1 MKMWPKGWRSL
12 TLNFCWERDLAFT
25 DSVFSVTLWAI
36 STTNSENLLYVYVN
50 SQKWMLV
57 YTVYTLLYS
66 LIFSPHNLFQKPCCA
81 YLLSFFQRMQSSLG
95 QLYHHWFNSL
105 LMTVFM
111 LFLYFFVRKQCFKEH
126 SYVSIFANYTD
137 IRMKKTLVSVTNTQ
151 ELQLSFTAIKIFTR
165 LLLLH
170 GVRIWPVSLMWP
182 SRVYYAEEVLQTS
195 HSVWFLW

>member
-36 STTNSENLLYVYVN
+36 STTNSANLLYVYVN

-105 LMTVFM
+105 LMTVF
-111 LFLYFFVRKQCFKEH
+111 
-126 SYVSIFANYTD
+126 YV
-137 IRMKKTLVSVTNTQ
+137 VSVFFHDKTM
-151 ELQLSFTAIKIFTR
+151 LQGTFICVHLCKLHRYQNEKNSGFCNKYTRAAAIF
-165 LLLLH
+165 H
-170 GVRIWPVSLMWP
+170 
-182 SRVYYAEEVLQTS
+182 S
-195 HSVWFLW
+195 HQNFY